1 MNQNYIK
8 EVKKKNKA
16 TGSSPTKDIDGKCTY
31 KTASQCTKTPI
42 GALELL
48 EIAIPL

>member
-1 MNQNYIK
+1 MKQNYIK

-16 TGSSPTKDIDGKCTY
+16 IGSSPTEDINGKRTY
-31 KTASQCTKTPI
+31 KTASKCTKTPM

-48 EIAIPL
+48 VIAIPL